1 MSAPMFAPRKGSQRH
16 DAFPWLRRVQ
26 GVDHRDVIIQGMS
39 RLMRISCWAVL
50 IVAASFWSHAAET
63 PQLQNV
69 GRVYLWPMS
78 NAFDQYLAQQI
89 TAEGLF
95 EIVVDPKLAGTIMT
109 EKIDNTFLQAL
120 DELFP
125 PEDSAIK
132 KEKTAEKTKSG
143 DSLESDFRMRRPGNH
158 PKAAPRGTL
167 FLVDLASRKVIWSTY
182 LKEFD
187 ADPNGLH
194 KQARTVVEKLK
205 GQMKPGS

>member
-1 MSAPMFAPRKGSQRH
+1 
-16 DAFPWLRRVQ
+16 
-26 GVDHRDVIIQGMS
+26 
-39 RLMRISCWAVL
+39 MRISCWAVL
-50 IVAASFWSHAAET
+50 LVAASLWSHAAEA

-69 GRVYLWPMS
+69 GKVYLWPMS

-109 EKIDNTFLQAL
+109 EKIDNTFLQSL

-125 PEDSAIK
+125 PEGGSDN
-132 KEKTAEKTKSG
+132 KENTADKAKTG

-158 PKAAPRGTL
+158 PKGAPRGTL
-167 FLVDLASRKVIWSTY
+167 FLVDVASRKVIWSTY

-187 ADPNGLH
+187 ADPNALH
-194 KQARTVVEKLK
+194 KQARGVAGKLK
-205 GQMKPGS
+205 DQMKPGS